1 MAGSA
6 RSPTPTPQ
14 GISRLW
20 ALLQRWSLQP
30 RSERHERLSMP
41 LRSVI
46 SARDDARKTTPARTS
61 ACKERAAARAPLRL
75 SRTDSIS
82 PQFKGAISVGGGS
95 SVGGRGSSGGGRCS
109 TLGSGGL
116 TQARLCTSAS
126 TQIGAKAG
134 ARNSAMANILLI
146 LQRWCRTHVR
156 GTAFV
161 SEACAL
167 CLTSLQV
174 VKVAEDRLRAGLED
188 VLRRCVLLLWQQRI
202 WHGTQRGSGS
212 MLGRLAHRLRIVASP
227 HSAAAAQHNAHPLF
241 EISTSDRTHARE
253 RTMRFDTKM
262 RATITM
268 DGGVIFLREFA
279 QRMRA
284 GRWFV
289 DATVFCQQNVYN
301 LNYPAQKTY
310 WTH

>member
-20 ALLQRWSLQP
+20 ALLRRWSLQP

-41 LRSVI
+41 LRAVI

-109 TLGSGGL
+109 TLCSGGL

-212 MLGRLAHRLRIVASP
+212 MLGRLAHGLRGIASHLSRCCCSTQRGARARA
-227 HSAAAAQHNAHPLF
+227 HSLHKL
-241 EISTSDRTHARE
+241 
-253 RTMRFDTKM
+253 

-279 QRMRA
+279 QRTRA

-289 DATVFCQQNVYN
+289 DATVFWQQNVYN